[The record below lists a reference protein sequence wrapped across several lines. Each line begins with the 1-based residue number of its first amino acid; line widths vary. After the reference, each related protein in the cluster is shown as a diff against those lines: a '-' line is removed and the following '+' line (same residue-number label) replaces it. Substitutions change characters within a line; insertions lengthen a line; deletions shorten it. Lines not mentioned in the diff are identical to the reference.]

1 MKKLIVNEINHIRKM
16 MGLNEQTAVDAVKSG
31 VESSLKGS
39 DDEYKLMGHI
49 ITFMG
54 MEGPN
59 GSTDDRM
66 DWIEK
71 YRSPIGK
78 FGKSLF
84 DYLHGNNSSYDT
96 DFFNKLMKNM
106 DLSKMMG
113 GLSGMVGGK
122 GKMNMS
128 GFKNMMDN
136 NLKKMQM
143 RILYYLK
150 YYLTIVSV
158 FMKVVFH
165 VLESGFLNNVHIV
178 LFSLDLWGILW
189 SLSIIEHKDSSLGV
203 LVDTQRDCLVL
214 EVVHLVQMSQ

>member
-96 DFFNKLMKNM
+96 DFFNKLMKVFETPGIFNNTPS
-106 DLSKMMG
+106 DDKLIEI
-113 GLSGMVGGK
+113 GK
-122 GKMNMS
+122 S
-128 GFKNMMDN
+128 VTEFKYN
-136 NLKKMQM
+136 N
-143 RILYYLK
+143 
-150 YYLTIVSV
+150 
-158 FMKVVFH
+158 
-165 VLESGFLNNVHIV
+165 
-178 LFSLDLWGILW
+178 
-189 SLSIIEHKDSSLGV
+189 
-203 LVDTQRDCLVL
+203 
-214 EVVHLVQMSQ
+214 